1 MLISTGRRGGLCPIS
16 FHTRLCSPPVLA
28 SMGDNAYAI
37 EAAKKMAEAME
48 AAKGMVDEG
57 ESCMLH
63 QPVAFRA
70 DRCACF
76 QTASR

>member
-1 MLISTGRRGGLCPIS
+1 
-16 FHTRLCSPPVLA
+16 
-28 SMGDNAYAI
+28 MGDNAYAI

-57 ESCMLH
+57 ESCILH

-70 DRCACF
+70 DRYACF